1 VTTLVSPGK
10 VKRPAVFHPQT
21 TFRFSPV
28 SVTKLPLLSIVT
40 LALMP
45 FTATSLEKE
54 NWNVSRG
61 WAWKGFALKHWQL
74 LVLFS

>member
-54 NWNVSRG
+54 N
-61 WAWKGFALKHWQL
+61 
-74 LVLFS
+74 